1 MRLIFYSACLLLIL
15 IACNQQVKEAEQQP
29 PFNLVKDEMVKAE
42 GKDSMI
48 LLTDRPANLETPLKY
63 FKQDFTP
70 NSVFFVRW
78 HLSKLPA
85 KIDLDTFRLRIIR

>member
-1 MRLIFYSACLLLIL
+1 MLV
-15 IACNQQVKEAEQQP
+15 ACNQQVKEAGTTTSFQSCKRR
-29 PFNLVKDEMVKAE
+29 NGKAE

-48 LLTDRPANLETPLKY
+48 LLTDKPANLETPLKY

-78 HLSKLPA
+78 HLSKLPG
-85 KIDLDTFRLRIIR
+85 KIDLDTFRLRITGNVEQELALSYE